1 MNSHMSINK
10 SISMN
15 TQTNINSIPML
26 MDKLTS
32 NPYQRGAQPGV
43 RETKRSADPM
53 RKEEYPMNYINKLI
67 VKVRESKKGQTM
79 TEYVLII
86 AAIAVAGY
94 TAYVGLEGGINNII
108 ANVTA
113 TLKAA

>member
-1 MNSHMSINK
+1 MNIQ
-10 SISMN
+10 MN
-15 TQTNINSIPML
+15 THSIPML
-26 MDKLTS
+26 MNEPVS
-32 NPYQRGAQPGV
+32 SPYQRGKQPGV

-53 RKEEYPMNYINKLI
+53 RKEEYLMNYINKLI

-108 ANVTA
+108 SNVTA

>member
-1 MNSHMSINK
+1 MNSHMSIQ
-10 SISMN
+10 MN
-15 TQTNINSIPML
+15 SQTNIHSIPML
-26 MDKLTS
+26 MDKLAL
-32 NPYQRGAQPGV
+32 NPYQRGKQPGV
-43 RETKRSADPM
+43 RERKRSADPT
-53 RKEEYPMNYINKLI
+53 RKEEYPMNYLSKLI

-108 ANVTA
+108 ANVTH
-113 TLKAA
+113 TLTSA